1 MQYGYTLR
9 RTKYTTV
16 STKNEKTSP
25 EQSTAKYYLFTV
37 SLLQVPISVD
47 SRATKLPC
55 VHYYYVN
62 SNQLQQFRVL
72 TALRCSSLPSL
83 PPSPLYPVKSH
94 PQ

>member
-25 EQSTAKYYLFTV
+25 EQPTAKYYLFTV
-37 SLLQVPISVD
+37 SLFQVPISVE

-55 VHYYYVN
+55 VHYLYIK
-62 SNQLQQFRVL
+62 SNQSQFRVL
-72 TALRCSSLPSL
+72 TALGVVHSRRKAIP
-83 PPSPLYPVKSH
+83 KE